1 MDTSYPI
8 KHWFLA
14 IVTAPLFGFFYE
26 VIFTPYNESSDFIQ
40 LYFLFVLLGFI
51 FSFPVILIYY
61 FTFLLLIKKTNS
73 ALLIKVLLNILAI
86 VSVFISFKLIGGS
99 IVDNLTIVYSVSI
112 IFWSFFLK
120 VNLEPKLSK
129 TPANDSYLENPGSK

>member
-1 MDTSYPI
+1 MQVMDTSYPI

-61 FTFLLLIKKTNS
+61 FTFLLLFYLTFCLTFYLTFYLTFITF
-73 ALLIKVLLNILAI
+73 LLDFYYFLLDFCCNGCGGGCACACGGD
-86 VSVFISFKLIGGS
+86 SVVVCDKECC
-99 IVDNLTIVYSVSI
+99 D
-112 IFWSFFLK
+112 
-120 VNLEPKLSK
+120 
-129 TPANDSYLENPGSK
+129 